1 MRPKAIASYWIKVA
15 LLLALLGCLS
25 LPAWS
30 QGCALCYTQAAGA
43 GLRMIR
49 ALKSGILILI
59 FPPLSFSIGALI
71 LCYKKRN
78 LFGEPSNSKR
88 KSDPGSD
95 LGW

>member
-1 MRPKAIASYWIKVA
+1 MRPTATAAYWMRVA
-15 LLLALLGCLS
+15 LLLALLACLS
-25 LPAWS
+25 LPAWG

-59 FPPLSFSIGALI
+59 FPPLSISIGALVMS
-71 LCYKKRN
+71 YRKRN
-78 LFGEPSNSKR
+78 LFGEPSNTKR
-88 KSDPGSD
+88 KADPGSD

>member
-1 MRPKAIASYWIKVA
+1 MKVGI
-15 LLLALLGCLS
+15 LLALLACLS

-43 GLRMIR
+43 GMRAIR

-59 FPPLSFSIGALI
+59 FPPLSISVGALI
-71 LCYKKRN
+71 ISYRKRN
-78 LFGEPSNSKR
+78 RFGEPSNAR
-88 KSDPGSD
+88 RRADPGSD